1 MSSRENLLHFQAE
14 SHELKKTRWVPGK
27 PPLFQQRHPGS
38 PSFHGFNHT
47 SHGFNQ
53 HPFRLSC
60 FFLSGKNLNIFYLHQ
75 ENPRHPLF
83 QLLLGEDNFLRWQGK
98 KIRPPI
104 YPQVPGVTRP
114 LVYLPRSYHH
124 TSFTKKTAPFAESA
138 LETVTRHGRSICTRT
153 LPGTQKKRRSLWRLR
168 LRLSSF
174 PGWHWGSWHQHYPST
189 LVTCLKLTPTIG
201 SFRSWM
207 LIICVHCIPSC
218 NHWFHLFFLWNFYEE
233 TMETLRKSAGSHG
246 GSCIGD
252 YSVITPPF
260 SGHSSSFEVIL
271 GGFMFLHQPFRG
283 GKWEPQHL
291 AFLTNSGLWRSPSF
305 CLSFAQVQMLELVG
319 MSNLNLMSSMP
330 GAHETCS
337 PHVRLRAPLMYTNQP
352 IIFRPDSIPTD
363 IVTTCV
369 FPQK

>member
-1 MSSRENLLHFQAE
+1 MTF
-14 SHELKKTRWVPGK
+14 
-27 PPLFQQRHPGS
+27 
-38 PSFHGFNHT
+38 
-47 SHGFNQ
+47 
-53 HPFRLSC
+53 
-60 FFLSGKNLNIFYLHQ
+60 
-75 ENPRHPLF
+75 
-83 QLLLGEDNFLRWQGK
+83 GK

-174 PGWHWGSWHQHYPST
+174 PGWHWGSWHQHWYPST
-189 LVTCLKLTPTIG
+189 LVTCSKLTPTIG

-218 NHWFHLFFLWNFYEE
+218 IAYCFPPLFPVEFLRRNHGNPPQVCWVPWRFLHRY
-233 TMETLRKSAGSHG
+233 A
-246 GSCIGD
+246 
-252 YSVITPPF
+252 SVITPPF

-271 GGFMFLHQPFRG
+271 GGLMFLHQLFRG

-291 AFLTNSGLWRSPSF
+291 AFLTNSGLCKISFILLEFCSSPN
-305 CLSFAQVQMLELVG
+305 VG
-319 MSNLNLMSSMP
+319 TRGYVKSKSDVIHACCP
-330 GAHETCS
+330 
-337 PHVRLRAPLMYTNQP
+337 
-352 IIFRPDSIPTD
+352 
-363 IVTTCV
+363 
-369 FPQK
+369 